1 MSVLYLSFL
10 SAQRKAGRVAAE
22 GTTMLRA
29 TRIISA
35 THNLEHFG
43 IGIFRN
49 RSTCFGRKMPKCY
62 KHVTKRRRFRTP
74 ETLQ

>member
-35 THNLEHFG
+35 THNLEDFG
-43 IGIFRN
+43 IGIFRYIPVSS
-49 RSTCFGRKMPKCY
+49 RGCAITTAK
-62 KHVTKRRRFRTP
+62 VA
-74 ETLQ
+74 